1 VRNLLVLLWIS
12 VSSIGLA
19 KEPSS
24 FKFPQDTF
32 AFSNNLYF
40 DYRPDSSG
48 QIKAH
53 RRNPGN
59 IPDFSRHCFAMV
71 RSELQFHR
79 FAKFD
84 PTLSKIGEDAYRQRI
99 QQVIKYPPWSAGPA
113 EKIVFPG
120 YPNLYSFS
128 ADRSLLL
135 QKNLGVW
142 WPSYWRI
149 GNWRIVFPAPR
160 SGQKYFAGWLRRHL
174 DSGDIEAVYITR
186 FKPINHCLVAYRYT
200 VRPNGDLVFFVYD
213 VNQPGKIVHLT
224 YRSADRSF
232 YYDPSW
238 YYIGGLVSAMKLYVS
253 PLM

>member
-1 VRNLLVLLWIS
+1 
-12 VSSIGLA
+12 
-19 KEPSS
+19 
-24 FKFPQDTF
+24 
-32 AFSNNLYF
+32 
-40 DYRPDSSG
+40 
-48 QIKAH
+48 
-53 RRNPGN
+53 
-59 IPDFSRHCFAMV
+59 MV
-71 RSELQFHR
+71 RSELQFYR

-84 PTLSKIGEDAYRQRI
+84 PTLPKIGEDAYRQRI

-120 YPNLYSFS
+120 YPDLYSFS
-128 ADRSLLL
+128 ADHSLLL

-142 WPSYWRI
+142 WPSYWRV

-174 DSGDIEAVYITR
+174 DSGDVEAVYITR

-200 VRPNGDLVFFVYD
+200 ARPNGDLVFFVYD

-224 YRSADRSF
+224 YRAADRSF
-232 YYDPSW
+232 YYDLSW